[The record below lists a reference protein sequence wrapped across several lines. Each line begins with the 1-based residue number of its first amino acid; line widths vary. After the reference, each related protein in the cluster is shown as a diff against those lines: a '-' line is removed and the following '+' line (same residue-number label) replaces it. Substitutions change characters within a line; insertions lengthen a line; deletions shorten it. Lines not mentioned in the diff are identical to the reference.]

1 MIITTERIDNVKRKI
16 VVLVSMICVMVIVVL
31 ATSAVS
37 VAGEEKIAKLGEYEI
52 TENELK
58 TYLGLSWVQDPA
70 ATYEDA
76 ARIYVKAKIAAEEI
90 SGTHYDI
97 PKSYKRELLNAEKE
111 NFDRDYETNI
121 ALCRANGISR
131 EEMIDMVVTSKLN
144 IYIEGQH
151 FSKVMDE
158 YIQREKELKKN
169 KAYSADELL
178 EIYNGYM
185 TDKLSGLKF
194 VALNSDKL
202 KTIGSMSAFSFATE
216 ETIIER

>member
-1 MIITTERIDNVKRKI
+1 MKRKI
-16 VVLVSMICVMVIVVL
+16 VVLVSMICVMVVVVL

-37 VAGEEKIAKLGEYEI
+37 VAGEEKIAKLGEYAI

-90 SGTHYDI
+90 SGTRYDV

-111 NFDRDYETNI
+111 NFDRDYETNM
-121 ALCRANGISR
+121 AFCRANGISR

-158 YIQREKELKKN
+158 YIQRENEMEN
-169 KAYSADELL
+169 KTYSADELL